1 VPRPGLAFVAIT
13 AADICGEIEPHAATD
28 HGLDL
33 RCGSSAVKYHGVG
46 RRYGPS
52 ARERPAH
59 LRRPANMRV
68 SRPW

>member
-13 AADICGEIEPHAATD
+13 TADICGEIASLIAAT
-28 HGLDL
+28 
-33 RCGSSAVKYHGVG
+33 GVG

-68 SRPW
+68 SRPR